1 MQEEKSFLN
10 EIDWSMSL
18 IDRFFCATL
27 VAETQQILA
36 RARLVRRSINDWR
49 ASAEFLQVC
58 LAERSVFLG
67 GQTLERAA
75 YHVLGPRPCREQP

>member
-58 LAERSVFLG
+58 LAERSISFFWGSNPGASSL
-67 GQTLERAA
+67 
-75 YHVLGPRPCREQP
+75 PCTWTKTM